1 MCQTVASSPS
11 YRSTFVCLSETQ
23 KEKEAWIAYPVDV
36 PLNVHASA
44 GDPIDICAH
53 SNTCPSYMKVMAE
66 IRWLLFKSKTCNKI
80 YTSWKRTSKR
90 GVSISAPFKSHPRY
104 FWPSAFKPF
113 SHPLLWH
120 LFCKKKNKKKQK
132 QETLFTWFWDVGAPY
147 TFNHM
152 NIHELFRIWQM
163 LIFAVVTNSSNVP
176 RRTDQQCGR
185 VTHGWCQSHFPVV
198 SSLCSSNP
206 PGSMKYEHN
215 TFPSRWQA
223 SEGFFWWGR

>member
-1 MCQTVASSPS
+1 
-11 YRSTFVCLSETQ
+11 
-23 KEKEAWIAYPVDV
+23 
-36 PLNVHASA
+36 
-44 GDPIDICAH
+44 
-53 SNTCPSYMKVMAE
+53 MAE

-80 YTSWKRTSKR
+80 YTSWKCTSKR
-90 GVSISAPFKSHPRY
+90 GVSISAPFESHPRY
-104 FWPSAFKPF
+104 FWPSAFKRF

-120 LFCKKKNKKKQK
+120 LFCKKKPQK
-132 QETLFTWFWDVGAPY
+132 LFAWFRDVGAPY

-152 NIHELFRIWQM
+152 NIHELFRTWQM

-206 PGSMKYEHN
+206 PGSMKYKHN
-215 TFPSRWQA
+215 TFLSRWQA
-223 SEGFFWWGR
+223 SEGFFWRGWGELSLEELSLMGP